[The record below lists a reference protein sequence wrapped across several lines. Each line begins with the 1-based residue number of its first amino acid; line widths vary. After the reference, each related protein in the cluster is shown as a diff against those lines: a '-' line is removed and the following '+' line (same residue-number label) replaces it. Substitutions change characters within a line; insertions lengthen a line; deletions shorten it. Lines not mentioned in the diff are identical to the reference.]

1 MDRWLFYEEQIN
13 KWLPKENSILVIGA
27 SIKEAEVFSN
37 NNFKNI
43 TLGYF
48 DENDKNK
55 FLKIGYKENINL
67 FKIDIRQVNFDD
79 NYFDYTFT
87 HATIHHVD
95 LPHLAVSELYRVA
108 KKGALIIESNDSIVM
123 RLASYFNFTENF
135 EISSV
140 KNNTGGLLN
149 TGVPNYVY
157 RWTER
162 EITKLIKSYKP
173 QYKHK
178 IYFNYYYDQN
188 NYSNSKGY
196 IKKTI
201 KILLNIFLKIYFIFF
216 KNQKNVF
223 SIYID
228 KENKIDRFI

>member
-13 KWLPKENSILVIGA
+13 KWLPKESSILVIGA

-173 QYKHK
+173 QYKHN
-178 IYFNYYYDQN
+178 IYFNYYYDHN